1 MAKKIMVTYSIVT
14 PESAAEGDHAD
25 HGYIDVPT
33 GEYRSMNTQRSRAM
47 KARGE
52 SVKTV
57 EEAAEFIL
65 EHGNPMDWIPEPSSS
80 SYHHGIWY
88 SVHYRD
94 DGDESEERSFHPEG
108 FSLSEE
114 RKLYD
119 LLMR

>member
-1 MAKKIMVTYSIVT
+1 MVTYSIVT
-14 PESAAEGDHAD
+14 PESAVDGDHAD

-33 GEYRSMNTQRSRAM
+33 GEYRSMNTQRSKAM

-52 SVKTV
+52 PVSTV

-65 EHGNPMDWIPEPSSS
+65 EHGTPEASSS

-88 SVHYRD
+88 SVPYREDYD
-94 DGDESEERSFHPEG
+94 DYGESEERAFHPEG

-114 RKLYD
+114 RRLFD
-119 LLMR
+119 LLIR